1 MTTAAGTPR
10 KLSTADDRR
19 EELLEAAMHH
29 FARRGYYGTPTTDIA
44 KAAGISQAYLFR
56 LFPTK
61 EELFIGCV
69 DRCFQMTHDEFVR
82 AAAPHAGDVDA
93 LFEAIGDR
101 YDVLLQETDLLL
113 AQLHAYAACQEPE
126 IRIAVRRGYSR
137 LVEAVKELT
146 GAPDDRIQFF
156 FAKGMLINVIAAMGA
171 HELDEPWTRT
181 LMTGMDFCPAGPA
194 KD

>member
-19 EELLEAAMHH
+19 EELLAAARAQ

-61 EELFIGCV
+61 EELFVACV
-69 DRCFQMTHDEFVR
+69 QRTLDVTRGEFTR
-82 AAAPHAGDVDA
+82 AAAPHAGDS
-93 LFEAIGDR
+93 EAVLEAMGQR
-101 YDVLLQETDLLL
+101 YDELLQQTDLLL
-113 AQLHAYAACQEPE
+113 GQLHAYAACQEP
-126 IRIAVRRGYSR
+126 AVREAVRAGYGR
-137 LVEAVKELT
+137 LVEMVRDLS
-146 GAPDDRIQFF
+146 GAPDERIQEF

-171 HELDEPWTRT
+171 HELDEPWARA
-181 LMTGMDFCPAGPA
+181 LMTGHEGC
-194 KD
+194 

>member
-29 FARRGYYGTPTTDIA
+29 FARRGYYGTPTTEIA

-61 EELFIGCV
+61 EELFIACAE
-69 DRCFQMTHDEFVR
+69 RCMNMLREEFTR
-82 AAAPHAGDVDA
+82 AAAPHAGDIDA
-93 LFEAIGDR
+93 QIAAMGDR
-101 YDVLLQETDLLL
+101 YDILLQETDLLL
-113 AQLHAYAACQEPE
+113 AQMSMFAACQEPA
-126 IRIAVRRGYSR
+126 IRAATRAGFSR
-137 LVEAVKELT
+137 LVETVKELT
-146 GAPDDRIQFF
+146 GAPDERIQFF

-181 LMTGMDFCPAGPA
+181 LMTGADFCPAGPA